1 MEVPARELIN
11 TELETMHRLANELLS
26 QNKVKVFGFV
36 EMNAHQNQDDEIYSI
51 TDLDYEGKIYHMILI
66 EEGQEES
73 GVSIRS
79 TLVNDLEIMLP
90 LPLTIRMTNKEEP
103 IYDDLC

>member
-1 MEVPARELIN
+1 MEVPARELISA
-11 TELETMHRLANELLS
+11 ELETMHRLANELLS

-36 EMNAHQNQDDEIYSI
+36 EIQNQDDEIYSI

-90 LPLTIRMTNKEEP
+90 LPMTIRMTNKEEA

>member
-1 MEVPARELIN
+1 MEVPVRELICA
-11 TELETMHRLANELLS
+11 ELSTMHRLASELLS

-36 EMNAHQNQDDEIYSI
+36 EIQNQEDEIYSI

-90 LPLTIRMTNKEEP
+90 LPLTIRMTNKEEV

>member
-1 MEVPARELIN
+1 MEVPARELISA
-11 TELETMHRLANELLS
+11 ELETMHRLANELLS

-36 EMNAHQNQDDEIYSI
+36 EIQNQDDEIYSI

-79 TLVNDLEIMLP
+79 KLVNELEIMLP
-90 LPLTIRMTNKEEP
+90 LPMTIRMTNKEEA